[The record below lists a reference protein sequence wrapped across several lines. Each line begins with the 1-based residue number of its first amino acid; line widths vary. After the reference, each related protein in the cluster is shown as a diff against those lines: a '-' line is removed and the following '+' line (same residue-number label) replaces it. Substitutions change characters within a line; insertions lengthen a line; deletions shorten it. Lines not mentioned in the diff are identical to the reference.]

1 VREGDPRT
9 ILILHNYYQQP
20 GGEDE
25 VFATEA
31 RLLEERGHT
40 VLRHTVHNDSIT
52 GRGGGGARL
61 ALDTVWNRDSYRAL
75 REVIRGGRP
84 DIVHAHNTFPL
95 ISPAAYYAAHAEG
108 VPVVQTLHNYRLFCV
123 NAQFYRDGH
132 PCEDCLGRSFAWPG
146 VVHACYRSSRA
157 ASAVVATMLGVH
169 RGLGTWTNRVSRYI
183 ALTDF
188 AREKCIAGG
197 LPAER
202 VVVKPNFVHPDPGA
216 GAGEG
221 GYALFVG
228 RLSSEKGV
236 RTLLRAWER
245 AGALFPLKIV
255 GDGPLADEVRDA
267 AGRNPAIEY
276 VGRRTPAEVL
286 ELVGSAICTVCPSE
300 WYEGFPRVVVESLA
314 RGTPIIAARIGS
326 LANAVADGRTGMHF
340 EPGDSDDLVTRLERF
355 DADEAGRAA
364 MRHAA
369 RTEFLAEYTAD
380 VNYERLMEI
389 YRSCTAA

>member
-1 VREGDPRT
+1 MREGDPRT
-9 ILILHNYYQQP
+9 VLILHNYYQQP

-40 VLRHTVHNDSIT
+40 VVRYTVHNDTIT
-52 GRGGGGARL
+52 GRGGARL
-61 ALDTVWNRDSYRAL
+61 ALDTMWNRDSYRAL
-75 REVIRGGRP
+75 REVMRGERP
-84 DIVHAHNTFPL
+84 DIVHSHNTFPL

-132 PCEDCLGRSFAWPG
+132 PCEDCLGRPFAWPG
-146 VVHACYRSSRA
+146 VLHACYRSSRP

-169 RGLGTWTNRVSRYI
+169 RAMGTWKNRVSRYI

-188 AREKCIAGG
+188 ARAKCIAGG

-216 GAGEG
+216 GDGEG

-228 RLSSEKGV
+228 RLSPEKGV
-236 RTLLRAWER
+236 LTLLRAWER
-245 AGALFPLKIV
+245 AGALLPLKVV
-255 GDGPLADEVRDA
+255 GDGPLAEQVREA
-267 AGRNPAIEY
+267 AQRNPAIEY
-276 VGRRTPAEVL
+276 VGRKAPAEVL
-286 ELVGSAICTVCPSE
+286 ALIGSALCMVCPSE

-314 RGTPIIAARIGS
+314 RGTPIVAARIGS
-326 LANAVADGRTGMHF
+326 LADIVHDGRTGMHF
-340 EPGDSDDLVTRLERF
+340 EPGDSDDLVARLERLV
-355 DADEAGRAA
+355 ADEGARTA

-369 RTEFLAEYTAD
+369 RTEFLASYTAD
-380 VNYERLMEI
+380 VNYEKLMEI
-389 YRSCTAA
+389 YRSCTAAS

>member
-1 VREGDPRT
+1 MREGDPRT
-9 ILILHNYYQQP
+9 VLILHNYYQQP

-40 VLRHTVHNDSIT
+40 VVRYTVHNDSIS
-52 GRGGGGARL
+52 GRGGARL
-61 ALDTVWNRDSYRAL
+61 ALDTMWNRDSYRAL
-75 REVIRGGRP
+75 REVIRGERP
-84 DIVHAHNTFPL
+84 DIVHSHNTFPL

-123 NAQFYRDGH
+123 NAQFYRDGR
-132 PCEDCLGRSFAWPG
+132 PCEDCLGRPLAWPG
-146 VVHACYRSSRA
+146 VLHSCYRSSRP
-157 ASAVVATMLGVH
+157 ASAVTATMLAVH
-169 RGLGTWTNRVSRYI
+169 RGMGTWKNRVSRYI

-216 GAGEG
+216 GDGEG

-228 RLSSEKGV
+228 RLSPEKGV
-236 RTLLRAWER
+236 LTLLRAWER
-245 AGALFPLKIV
+245 AGALLPLKVV
-255 GDGPLADEVRDA
+255 GDGPLAEQVREA
-267 AGRNPAIEY
+267 ARCNPAIEY
-276 VGRRTPAEVL
+276 VGRKAPAEVIDL
-286 ELVGSAICTVCPSE
+286 IGSALCMVCPSE

-326 LANAVADGRTGMHF
+326 LADVVDDGRTGMHF

-355 DADEAGRAA
+355 RADEGARTV

-369 RTEFLAEYTAD
+369 RAEFLASYTAD
-380 VNYERLMEI
+380 VNYEKLMEI
-389 YRSCTAA
+389 YRSCAATS

>member
-188 AREKCIAGG
+188 AREKCLAGG

-314 RGTPIIAARIGS
+314 RGTPIIAARRGS